1 MEEESSSDIDVAFC
15 YLSSIVTRKHHQYVC
30 QMLVSLIGIEFKKKK
45 NSIYVYVFLNQAK
58 KKKQS
63 FVLIDQF
70 GCLDLDLFIISS

>member
-30 QMLVSLIGIEFKKKK
+30 QMLVSLIGIDFFLKKKK

-58 KKKQS
+58 KNNHS
-63 FVLIDQF
+63 
-70 GCLDLDLFIISS
+70 CS